1 MHWEHS
7 FQVFTRTQGRR
18 SGIVC
23 TKSCTDDPKCVEI
36 PNANS
41 GYDDKRREALQK
53 KKQLGKLYLMSFRL
67 VTGLKQ
73 DVYNNLLVIAGLLKK
88 DARSGD
94 YRVVISEW
102 KKFFTEFNIDAEF
115 DGVVILKNI
124 FGNSKCYHM
133 RLGPKRSGYN
143 QKVSMQIKSGKHEP
157 PRTPAVTIE
166 RRNLRRVLNYDMSD
180 GIVQDD
186 DTNDDVDAL
195 LTHQHRMG
203 KNCSANRIQ
212 KDQG

>member
-1 MHWEHS
+1 MPITKSEAKNALGA
-7 FQVFTRTQGRR
+7 FI
-18 SGIVC
+18 SGIHKNTGTSFWYRVYD
-23 TKSCTDDPKCVEI
+23 SCTDDPKCVEI

-41 GYDDKRREALQK
+41 GYDDERREALQK
-53 KKQLGKLYLMSFRL
+53 KKQLGELYLMSFRL

-73 DVYNNLLVIAGLLKK
+73 DVYNNLLAIAGLLKK

-102 KKFFTEFNIDAEF
+102 KKFLAEFNIDAEF

-124 FGNSKCYHM
+124 FGNSKCYYM
-133 RLGPKRSGYN
+133 RLGPKQSGYN

-166 RRNLRRVLNYDMSD
+166 RRNLRRVLNHDISD
-180 GIVQDD
+180 DIVQD
-186 DTNDDVDAL
+186 A
-195 LTHQHRMG
+195 R
-203 KNCSANRIQ
+203 R
-212 KDQG
+212 